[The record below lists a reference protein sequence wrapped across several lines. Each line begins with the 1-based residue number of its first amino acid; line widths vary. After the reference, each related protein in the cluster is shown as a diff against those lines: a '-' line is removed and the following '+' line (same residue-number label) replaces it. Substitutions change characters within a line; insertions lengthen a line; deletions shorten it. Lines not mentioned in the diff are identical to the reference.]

1 MSFEPIIER
10 RAGVQD
16 RGSQLVVENLL
27 ATFEP
32 GLSWLDMCAGPGG
45 KAAYMFNSLVEIDSS
60 AKFLANEPIPHR
72 ADLVK
77 RVVNNFQVVSFDGTD
92 ALNFPDKYDRI
103 LIDAP
108 CTGLGAL
115 RSRLNTLMESQIY
128 INPSILNANLDDLE
142 NEISRVASTSDLLHL
157 DIMDNIFVPNFTFNL
172 ERAFEII
179 NFSKLPVDAHL
190 MINNPDEIAPL
201 YAENGCTSVTFHF
214 EAVNDVDNTIKD
226 IRSNGAKVGLA
237 IKPATNFADIEK
249 WIEEIDM
256 LLIMTV
262 EPGFGGQSFMHEQM
276 PKVVQART
284 FIEKLLKNKPTL
296 QIDGGVSLETIAE
309 AANAGANCFV
319 AGSAVYKSDN
329 PAAMVS
335 SLRSLAQKNYPF

>member
-1 MSFEPIIER
+1 
-10 RAGVQD
+10 
-16 RGSQLVVENLL
+16 
-27 ATFEP
+27 
-32 GLSWLDMCAGPGG
+32 
-45 KAAYMFNSLVEIDSS
+45 
-60 AKFLANEPIPHR
+60 
-72 ADLVK
+72 
-77 RVVNNFQVVSFDGTD
+77 
-92 ALNFPDKYDRI
+92 
-103 LIDAP
+103 
-108 CTGLGAL
+108 
-115 RSRLNTLMESQIY
+115 MESQIY

-157 DIMDNIFVPNFTFNL
+157 DIMDNIFVPNFTFDL

-284 FIEKLLKNKPTL
+284 FIEKLLRNKPTL

>member
-1 MSFEPIIER
+1 
-10 RAGVQD
+10 
-16 RGSQLVVENLL
+16 
-27 ATFEP
+27 
-32 GLSWLDMCAGPGG
+32 
-45 KAAYMFNSLVEIDSS
+45 
-60 AKFLANEPIPHR
+60 
-72 ADLVK
+72 
-77 RVVNNFQVVSFDGTD
+77 
-92 ALNFPDKYDRI
+92 
-103 LIDAP
+103 
-108 CTGLGAL
+108 
-115 RSRLNTLMESQIY
+115 MESQIY

-237 IKPATNFADIEK
+237 IKPATKFADIEK

-276 PKVVQART
+276 PKVAQART
-284 FIEKLLKNKPTL
+284 FIEKLSKNKPTL

>member
-1 MSFEPIIER
+1 
-10 RAGVQD
+10 
-16 RGSQLVVENLL
+16 
-27 ATFEP
+27 
-32 GLSWLDMCAGPGG
+32 
-45 KAAYMFNSLVEIDSS
+45 
-60 AKFLANEPIPHR
+60 
-72 ADLVK
+72 
-77 RVVNNFQVVSFDGTD
+77 
-92 ALNFPDKYDRI
+92 
-103 LIDAP
+103 
-108 CTGLGAL
+108 
-115 RSRLNTLMESQIY
+115 MESQIY

-226 IRSNGAKVGLA
+226 IRSNGARVGLA
-237 IKPATNFADIEK
+237 IKPATKFADIEK

-284 FIEKLLKNKPTL
+284 FIEKLLRNKPTL

>member
-1 MSFEPIIER
+1 
-10 RAGVQD
+10 
-16 RGSQLVVENLL
+16 
-27 ATFEP
+27 
-32 GLSWLDMCAGPGG
+32 
-45 KAAYMFNSLVEIDSS
+45 
-60 AKFLANEPIPHR
+60 
-72 ADLVK
+72 
-77 RVVNNFQVVSFDGTD
+77 
-92 ALNFPDKYDRI
+92 
-103 LIDAP
+103 
-108 CTGLGAL
+108 
-115 RSRLNTLMESQIY
+115 MESQIY

-172 ERAFEII
+172 ERAFQII

-237 IKPATNFADIEK
+237 IKPATKFTDIEK

-284 FIEKLLKNKPTL
+284 FIEKLLRNKPTL

>member
-1 MSFEPIIER
+1 
-10 RAGVQD
+10 
-16 RGSQLVVENLL
+16 
-27 ATFEP
+27 
-32 GLSWLDMCAGPGG
+32 
-45 KAAYMFNSLVEIDSS
+45 
-60 AKFLANEPIPHR
+60 
-72 ADLVK
+72 
-77 RVVNNFQVVSFDGTD
+77 
-92 ALNFPDKYDRI
+92 
-103 LIDAP
+103 
-108 CTGLGAL
+108 
-115 RSRLNTLMESQIY
+115 MESQIY

-142 NEISRVASTSDLLHL
+142 NEISRVVSTSDLLHL
-157 DIMDNIFVPNFTFNL
+157 DIMDNIFVPNFTFDL

-237 IKPATNFADIEK
+237 IKPATKFADIEK

-276 PKVVQART
+276 PKVAQART

>member
-1 MSFEPIIER
+1 
-10 RAGVQD
+10 
-16 RGSQLVVENLL
+16 
-27 ATFEP
+27 
-32 GLSWLDMCAGPGG
+32 
-45 KAAYMFNSLVEIDSS
+45 
-60 AKFLANEPIPHR
+60 
-72 ADLVK
+72 
-77 RVVNNFQVVSFDGTD
+77 
-92 ALNFPDKYDRI
+92 
-103 LIDAP
+103 
-108 CTGLGAL
+108 
-115 RSRLNTLMESQIY
+115 MESQIY

-201 YAENGCTSVTFHF
+201 YAENGCTCVTFHF
-214 EAVNDVDNTIKD
+214 ESVNDVDNTIKD

-237 IKPATNFADIEK
+237 IKPATKFADIEK

-284 FIEKLLKNKPTL
+284 FIEKLSKNKPVL

>member
-1 MSFEPIIER
+1 
-10 RAGVQD
+10 
-16 RGSQLVVENLL
+16 
-27 ATFEP
+27 
-32 GLSWLDMCAGPGG
+32 
-45 KAAYMFNSLVEIDSS
+45 
-60 AKFLANEPIPHR
+60 
-72 ADLVK
+72 
-77 RVVNNFQVVSFDGTD
+77 
-92 ALNFPDKYDRI
+92 
-103 LIDAP
+103 
-108 CTGLGAL
+108 
-115 RSRLNTLMESQIY
+115 MESQIY

-172 ERAFEII
+172 ERAYEII

-284 FIEKLLKNKPTL
+284 FIEKLLRNKPTL

>member
-1 MSFEPIIER
+1 
-10 RAGVQD
+10 
-16 RGSQLVVENLL
+16 
-27 ATFEP
+27 
-32 GLSWLDMCAGPGG
+32 
-45 KAAYMFNSLVEIDSS
+45 
-60 AKFLANEPIPHR
+60 
-72 ADLVK
+72 
-77 RVVNNFQVVSFDGTD
+77 
-92 ALNFPDKYDRI
+92 
-103 LIDAP
+103 
-108 CTGLGAL
+108 
-115 RSRLNTLMESQIY
+115 MESQIY

-237 IKPATNFADIEK
+237 IKPATKFADIEK

-276 PKVVQART
+276 PKVTQART
-284 FIEKLLKNKPTL
+284 FIEKLLRNKPTL

-335 SLRSLAQKNYPF
+335 SLRSLAQKNYPFK

>member
-1 MSFEPIIER
+1 
-10 RAGVQD
+10 
-16 RGSQLVVENLL
+16 
-27 ATFEP
+27 
-32 GLSWLDMCAGPGG
+32 
-45 KAAYMFNSLVEIDSS
+45 
-60 AKFLANEPIPHR
+60 
-72 ADLVK
+72 
-77 RVVNNFQVVSFDGTD
+77 
-92 ALNFPDKYDRI
+92 
-103 LIDAP
+103 
-108 CTGLGAL
+108 
-115 RSRLNTLMESQIY
+115 MESQIY

-157 DIMDNIFVPNFTFNL
+157 DIMDNIFVPNFTFDL

-237 IKPATNFADIEK
+237 IKPATKFADIEK

-284 FIEKLLKNKPTL
+284 FIEKLLRNKPTL

>member
-1 MSFEPIIER
+1 
-10 RAGVQD
+10 
-16 RGSQLVVENLL
+16 
-27 ATFEP
+27 
-32 GLSWLDMCAGPGG
+32 
-45 KAAYMFNSLVEIDSS
+45 
-60 AKFLANEPIPHR
+60 
-72 ADLVK
+72 
-77 RVVNNFQVVSFDGTD
+77 
-92 ALNFPDKYDRI
+92 
-103 LIDAP
+103 
-108 CTGLGAL
+108 
-115 RSRLNTLMESQIY
+115 MESQIY

-237 IKPATNFADIEK
+237 IKPATKFADIEK

-276 PKVVQART
+276 PKVAQART
-284 FIEKLLKNKPTL
+284 FIEKLLRNKPKL

>member
-1 MSFEPIIER
+1 
-10 RAGVQD
+10 
-16 RGSQLVVENLL
+16 
-27 ATFEP
+27 
-32 GLSWLDMCAGPGG
+32 
-45 KAAYMFNSLVEIDSS
+45 
-60 AKFLANEPIPHR
+60 
-72 ADLVK
+72 
-77 RVVNNFQVVSFDGTD
+77 
-92 ALNFPDKYDRI
+92 
-103 LIDAP
+103 
-108 CTGLGAL
+108 
-115 RSRLNTLMESQIY
+115 MESQIY

-172 ERAFEII
+172 ERAFQII

-284 FIEKLLKNKPTL
+284 FIEKLLRNKPTL

-319 AGSAVYKSDN
+319 AGSAVYKSVN

>member
-1 MSFEPIIER
+1 
-10 RAGVQD
+10 
-16 RGSQLVVENLL
+16 
-27 ATFEP
+27 
-32 GLSWLDMCAGPGG
+32 
-45 KAAYMFNSLVEIDSS
+45 
-60 AKFLANEPIPHR
+60 
-72 ADLVK
+72 
-77 RVVNNFQVVSFDGTD
+77 
-92 ALNFPDKYDRI
+92 
-103 LIDAP
+103 
-108 CTGLGAL
+108 
-115 RSRLNTLMESQIY
+115 MESQIY

-237 IKPATNFADIEK
+237 IKPATKFADIEK

-276 PKVVQART
+276 PKVAQARA

>member
-1 MSFEPIIER
+1 
-10 RAGVQD
+10 
-16 RGSQLVVENLL
+16 
-27 ATFEP
+27 
-32 GLSWLDMCAGPGG
+32 
-45 KAAYMFNSLVEIDSS
+45 
-60 AKFLANEPIPHR
+60 
-72 ADLVK
+72 
-77 RVVNNFQVVSFDGTD
+77 
-92 ALNFPDKYDRI
+92 
-103 LIDAP
+103 
-108 CTGLGAL
+108 
-115 RSRLNTLMESQIY
+115 MESQIY

-237 IKPATNFADIEK
+237 IKPATKFADIEK

-284 FIEKLLKNKPTL
+284 FIEKLSKNKPTL

>member
-1 MSFEPIIER
+1 
-10 RAGVQD
+10 
-16 RGSQLVVENLL
+16 
-27 ATFEP
+27 
-32 GLSWLDMCAGPGG
+32 
-45 KAAYMFNSLVEIDSS
+45 
-60 AKFLANEPIPHR
+60 
-72 ADLVK
+72 
-77 RVVNNFQVVSFDGTD
+77 
-92 ALNFPDKYDRI
+92 
-103 LIDAP
+103 
-108 CTGLGAL
+108 
-115 RSRLNTLMESQIY
+115 MESQIY

-237 IKPATNFADIEK
+237 IKPATKFADIEK

-284 FIEKLLKNKPTL
+284 FIEKLLRNKPTL

-335 SLRSLAQKNYPF
+335 NLRSLAQKNYPF